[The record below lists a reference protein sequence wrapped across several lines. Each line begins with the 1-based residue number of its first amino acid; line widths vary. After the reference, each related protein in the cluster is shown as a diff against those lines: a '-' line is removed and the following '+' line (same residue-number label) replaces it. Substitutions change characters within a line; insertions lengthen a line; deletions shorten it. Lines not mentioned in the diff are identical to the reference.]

1 MGDYVDG
8 VSRSGGSVHNV
19 HSVNVSKDVDIDAI
33 AAAVA
38 KAIGGMPSFRRGHSG
53 EELEDGFDNT
63 KSLENIAEAMIV
75 QRGKNESNFEDLGS
89 VKKTKKDKKDVD
101 KTIDLLSKL
110 GD

>member
-8 VSRSGGSVHNV
+8 VRSQGGSVHNI
-19 HSVNVSKDVDIDAI
+19 NVSKEVDVDAI
-33 AAAVA
+33 AAAVV
-38 KAIGGMPSFRRGHSG
+38 KAMGGMPSFRRGHSG

-63 KSLENIAEAMIV
+63 KSLENIAEAMII
-75 QRGKNESNFEDLGS
+75 QRGKNESNFEDLGR
-89 VKKTKKDKKDVD
+89 VNKTKKDKKDVD